1 MTNNCSGFIP
11 FKNKLPTQSR
21 VVRTT
26 LLFDAPDLAKLID
39 SKFNFSA
46 KCLGQAFE

>member
-11 FKNKLPTQSR
+11 FKNKLPIQSR

-26 LLFDAPDLAKLID
+26 LLFDAPDLAKLIE
-39 SKFNFSA
+39 SKIHFTA
-46 KCLGQAFE
+46 KWLGQAFE